1 MTSPS
6 DSPTVQPS
14 NAVLLGVD
22 CGGSHTAV
30 VVGDTHGRVLARAEG
45 PGSAM
50 RPGGA
55 ERSAAVILDVARR
68 AATQANVTLPAGIA
82 LVGAAGAGRAPEQAE
97 LAAALTAAGVAER
110 VDVRTDVEIALAA
123 AFGDGPGILINA
135 GTGSIA
141 YARGP
146 DGQLHRAGGHG
157 WQLGDEGG
165 GYWMGRRALTAA
177 ARAHD
182 GLEESSTLLERLLV
196 ALGLQTFNDLIRWT
210 ATATPAQ
217 VAALAPHVLNAA
229 REGET
234 VAQRIVAEAA
244 MELSQLV
251 RVLLRNFSDG
261 DAITMATVGG
271 LLRPGSPLLSALRA
285 NLAADLPRARISEGG
300 GAVDAPAGALRLAA
314 QLLGAT

>member
-1 MTSPS
+1 MTSQS

-14 NAVLLGVD
+14 NAVLLGID

-30 VVGDTHGRVLARAEG
+30 AVGDTRGRVLSRAEG

-68 AATQANVTLPAGIA
+68 AATQANVSLPAGLA
-82 LVGAAGAGRAPEQAE
+82 LVGAAGAGRAPEQEE
-97 LAAALTAAGVAER
+97 LAAAIAAAGVAAR
-110 VDVRTDVEIALAA
+110 VDVRGDIEIALAA

-141 YARGP
+141 YARGA
-146 DGQLHRAGGHG
+146 DGKLHRAGGYG

-165 GYWMGRRALTAA
+165 GYWMGHRALAAA

-182 GLEESSTLLERLLV
+182 GIEESSTLLERLV
-196 ALGLQTFNDLIRWT
+196 IALGLQTFDNLIRWT

-217 VAALAPHVLNAA
+217 VAGLAPHVLNAA
-229 REGET
+229 REGEM
-234 VAQRIVAEAA
+234 VAQRIVADAA
-244 MELSQLV
+244 IELSHLV
-251 RVLLRNFSDG
+251 RALTRHFAETDTIKL
-261 DAITMATVGG
+261 ATAGG
-271 LLRPGSPLLSALRA
+271 LLRPGSPLLTALRTS
-285 NLAADLPRARISEGG
+285 LAADLPRARLSESGS
-300 GAVDAPAGALRLAA
+300 VDAPSGALRLAA
-314 QLLGAT
+314 RLLGQT